1 MKIYAITAATIL
13 LSFSAAGSSVVNE
26 KTPGDLKIHD
36 LGTFHPG
43 MKARHIQRVCLLT
56 GVLSQVIPVLKSI
69 MIYLMDFITILTVQ
83 KKIAID
89 SFRSDKGG
97 ITITSGISADG
108 RVITGSAE
116 TDDGAVQAFHFRH
129 AEGKMTLAR
138 YITHR

>member
-1 MKIYAITAATIL
+1 
-13 LSFSAAGSSVVNE
+13 
-26 KTPGDLKIHD
+26 
-36 LGTFHPG
+36 
-43 MKARHIQRVCLLT
+43 
-56 GVLSQVIPVLKSI
+56 

-129 AEGKMTLAR
+129 AEGKMTRLGTLRTGNTGNSYVRAASADGRVIAGMSQTDSSASGQAFRYKEGGCRYYQAR
-138 YITHR
+138 HTAQ